1 MRYAII
7 VSVLL
12 ILNGCAHSSLENR
25 VCDGFQEWVATPIES
40 NEKSLS
46 FDWRTVDE
54 ESIPFYANMITQG
67 SADIY
72 DKELYEKA
80 AQATHYIEL
89 RQYANIV
96 ASCLKLRKTTSE
108 DNRLFYF
115 GSYQNRE
122 VSVVWENKYCG
133 SEISDN
139 NGCFTISKK

>member
-1 MRYAII
+1 MRYASL
-7 VSVLL
+7 VFVLL
-12 ILNGCAHSSLENR
+12 ILNGCAHSTLENR
-25 VCDGFQEWVATPIES
+25 VCDGFQEWVAAPIES

-46 FDWRTVDE
+46 FDWEITDE
-54 ESIPFYANMITQG
+54 ESIPLYANMITQG

-72 DKELYEKA
+72 DKELYDKA

-96 ASCLKLRKTTSE
+96 ASCLKLRMTTSE
-108 DNRLFYF
+108 DSRLTYI

-133 SEISDN
+133 SETLNN